1 MKITVG
7 DLVYNKAFKML
18 GVVVDIV
25 EHTLHPAGVSP
36 TYDFYEVLYEENKTD
51 FSVRTDLEVIN
62 ETY

>member
-1 MKITVG
+1 MKVG
-7 DLVYNKAFKML
+7 DLVYNKAL
-18 GVVVDIV
+18 ETHGIIVDVVRRSPFPNTG
-25 EHTLHPAGVSP
+25 TL

>member
-1 MKITVG
+1 MKVG
-7 DLVYNKAFKML
+7 DLVYNKAL
-18 GVVVDIV
+18 ETHGIIVDVVRRSPFPHAD
-25 EHTLHPAGVSP
+25 TL